1 MLYLRRLIFI
11 ALFALIAGPSSAV
24 AQDAGIA
31 PPAADETLIY
41 VIREGRFAGSMNKM
55 WVAVNEQTVARVEND
70 AYAVVR
76 AKAGRITLNLATT
89 GIVAGAI
96 AVDDRPGETVYL
108 NWRLGDVHMAELQAE
123 EAHQLLANL
132 NQTAPIDE
140 VRPNNEQ
147 VQANFALD
155 VIGLDLTHPATDI
168 LEPDDEH
175 AVITVFRRDKKDRFK
190 VALWGADRYIA
201 GLDVKQGVR
210 IKVPAGEHYLFG
222 GLMPDSVL
230 RANVEAGKNY
240 YAEVDIGLVK
250 LKLKPIKSKDKK
262 KLDKWLKKI
271 QFVAAAGDDLRTER
285 VREREAIVTAFMN
298 SALRDNP
305 EAAKKHQL
313 MDSAHAF

>member
-1 MLYLRRLIFI
+1 MQHLRRFVFI
-11 ALFALIAGPSSAV
+11 ALFALIAGPSTTA

-123 EAHQLLANL
+123 EAQQLLANL
-132 NQTAPIDE
+132 KQTAPIDE

-271 QFVAAAGDDLRTER
+271 QFLAAAGDDLRTER
-285 VREREAIVTAFMN
+285 VREREAIVTAFLN

>member
-222 GLMPDSVL
+222 GLMADSVL

-271 QFVAAAGDDLRTER
+271 QFLAAAGDDLRTER

>member
-1 MLYLRRLIFI
+1 MLYLRRFIFI
-11 ALFALIAGPSSAV
+11 ALFALIAGPSTAA

-222 GLMPDSVL
+222 GLMADSVL

-271 QFVAAAGDDLRTER
+271 QFLAAAGDDLRTER

>member
-271 QFVAAAGDDLRTER
+271 QFLAAAGDDLRTER

>member
-11 ALFALIAGPSSAV
+11 ALFALIAGPSTAV

-222 GLMPDSVL
+222 GLMADSVL

-271 QFVAAAGDDLRTER
+271 QFLAAAGDDLRTER